1 MPSGWSKNCVFFL
14 ALGTFGAVPALAAV
28 RDGVPAVDDSLRIS
42 VAHSVHPSLA
52 GLTATGRVSASQ
64 PLEQMLLV
72 LKMGT
77 QSQARLDQLLRDQQ
91 DPASASYHQWLTPE
105 SFGASFGPSAAQV
118 AAASTWLA
126 SHGLTVQSVAKGGL
140 AINFAGTAGQVEE
153 AFQTTLKTYQVDGV
167 AHHGNASSVT
177 LPLALAGYV
186 KGVASLNDFRH
197 TPRYTLHG
205 KLPAAALSNPKAYL
219 GSSYGNA
226 LGAVDMATIYGLYTY
241 SSGAYSSATN
251 LTGSGV
257 TIGLVERTDI
267 ESTDLALFQDLQAP
281 SRYTGTLTVEHN
293 GTDPGIL
300 SQDEEMEAE
309 LDSQWALAA
318 APGATVKMAV
328 SASTFTTDGVD
339 LSAQYLVENNQ
350 VDVIS
355 VSFGSGE
362 VYGMTQTENTF
373 YDQLWAQ
380 AAAQGISVFVSSGD
394 DGVTQGNGYKEVNG
408 LASTPYDTAVGGTMF
423 SEGAGSYWNGTG
435 GTGTYPATATGHI
448 PEVVWNE
455 SGVGASGGGPS
466 TLYAKPSW
474 QTGTGLSVGGQ
485 REVPDVAVD
494 AGADHDPYLA
504 VMAGELWL
512 VGGTSV
518 ATPIMAGI
526 TALALE
532 RLGTRQGN
540 LDPSLYTLAA
550 NTSVTAFH
558 DIISGT
564 NTFDRLVGYSAG
576 TGYDM
581 CTGLGSPNG
590 AILVN
595 GLAAVTSPITA
606 SISSPASQTIV
617 TGTPLTFTGA
627 ASGST
632 FTGAA
637 SGSASTLTYHWD
649 FGDGST
655 SAAASTS
662 HTYSNTTSASKAY
675 TATLTVSDGSYSGSA
690 SVTITVTPKVVAT
703 IIMPVTNAGVV
714 PGTSI
719 TFTATASPS
728 NGSTLS
734 SEVWTFG
741 DGSTSHGLST
751 THTFAQSTS
760 VRTVTFTATDSSG
773 ASSSVSLL
781 VLADIDSANTVLNT
795 DGESYVDVRA
805 LLRIA
810 ASWSDTAMA
819 TVADQDGVVAACD
832 LNADGKVDDTDLD
845 LWTAN
850 FSPVME

>member
-1 MPSGWSKNCVFFL
+1 MRRRSPNLCLLV
-14 ALGTFGAVPALAAV
+14 AALAAASGSWAHAQ
-28 RDGVPAVDDSLRIS
+28 RALAGVDDSLRVS

-72 LKMGT
+72 LKMDT
-77 QSQARLDQLLRDQQ
+77 QSRARLDQLLRDQQ
-91 DPASASYHQWLTPE
+91 DPSSASYHQWLTPDAFGQA
-105 SFGASFGPSAAQV
+105 FGAGVDQV
-118 AAASTWLA
+118 ATASAWLA

-167 AHHGNASSVT
+167 THHANASSVT

-219 GSSYGNA
+219 GSRYGNA

-241 SSGAYSSATN
+241 SSGTYSSATN
-251 LTGSGV
+251 RTGSGV

-267 ESTDLALFQDLQAP
+267 ESTDLALFESLQAP
-281 SRYTGTLTVEHN
+281 TRYTGGTLTVEHN

-362 VYGMTQTENTF
+362 VSGMTATENTF

-394 DGVTQGNGYKEVNG
+394 EGVTQGNGYKEVNG
-408 LASTPYDTAVGGTMF
+408 LASPPYDTAVGGTLF
-423 SEGAGSYWNGTG
+423 NEGAGSYWSGTG

-494 AGADHDPYLA
+494 AGADHDPYMV

-526 TALALE
+526 TAQALE

-540 LDPSLYTLAA
+540 LNPSLYTLAA

-558 DIISGT
+558 DITSGT
-564 NTFDRLVGYSAG
+564 NTFDGLVGYSAG

-581 CTGLGSPNG
+581 CTGLGTPNG
-590 AILVN
+590 ATLVN
-595 GLAAVTSPITA
+595 NLVAVTNPISA

-617 TGTPLTFTGA
+617 TGTQLTFTG
-627 ASGST
+627 T
-632 FTGAA
+632 A
-637 SGSASTLTYHWD
+637 SGSASTYTYHWD

-655 SAAASTS
+655 SALASTS
-662 HTYSNTTSASKAY
+662 HTYNNATSASQTY
-675 TATLTVSDGSYSGSA
+675 TATLTVSDGSYSGSG
-690 SVTITVTPKVVAT
+690 SVTLTVTPKVVAAIT
-703 IIMPVTNAGVV
+703 MPVTNAGVV
-714 PGTSI
+714 PGVAI
-719 TFTATASPS
+719 TFTATATASS
-728 NGSTLS
+728 GHSLS
-734 SEVWTFG
+734 STVWDFG
-741 DGSTSHGLST
+741 DGGTATGLT
-751 THTFAQSTS
+751 ATHTFAQSTS

-773 ASSSVSLL
+773 ASSSASLL

-795 DGESYVDVRA
+795 NGESYVDARA
-805 LLRIA
+805 LLRMA
-810 ASWSDTAMA
+810 ASWSDTAVA
-819 TVADQDGVVAACD
+819 TVANQDGVVAACD

>member
-1 MPSGWSKNCVFFL
+1 MPSGWSKNCGFFL
-14 ALGTFGAVPALAAV
+14 VLGTFGAVPALAAV
-28 RDGVPAVDDSLRIS
+28 RDGVPAVDDSLRVS
-42 VAHSVHPSLA
+42 VARSVPPRIA
-52 GLTATGRVSASQ
+52 GLTASGRVDAAQ
-64 PLEQMLLV
+64 PMENMLLV

-77 QSQARLDQLLRDQQ
+77 QDRARLDQLLRDQQ
-91 DPASASYHQWLTPE
+91 DPSSARYHQWLTPDAFGQA
-105 SFGASFGPSAAQV
+105 FGAGTDQV
-118 AAASTWLA
+118 ATASAWLA

-140 AINFAGTAGQVEE
+140 AINFAGTASQVEE

-167 AHHGNASSVT
+167 THHANASSVT

-186 KGVASLNDFRH
+186 KGVASLTDFRH

-241 SSGAYSSATN
+241 SSGTYSSATN

-267 ESTDLALFQDLQAP
+267 ESTDLALFEGLQSP
-281 SRYTGTLTVEHN
+281 TRYAGGTLMVEHN

-318 APGATVKMAV
+318 APGAAVKMAV

-362 VYGMTQTENTF
+362 VSGMTATENTF

-394 DGVTQGNGYKEVNG
+394 EGVTQGDGYKEVNG
-408 LASTPYDTAVGGTMF
+408 LASPPYDTAVGGTLF
-423 SEGAGSYWNGTG
+423 HEGAGSYWSGTG

-474 QTGTGLSVGGQ
+474 QTGTGLSGGGQ

-494 AGADHDPYLA
+494 AGADHDSYMV

-526 TALALE
+526 TAQALE

-540 LDPSLYTLAA
+540 LNPSLYTLAA

-558 DIISGT
+558 DITSGT
-564 NTFDRLVGYSAG
+564 NTFDGLVGYSAG

-581 CTGLGSPNG
+581 CTGLGTPNG

-595 GLAAVTSPITA
+595 NLVAVTDPISA

-617 TGTPLTFTGA
+617 TGTQLTFTGA
-627 ASGST
+627 ASGSV
-632 FTGAA
+632 
-637 SGSASTLTYHWD
+637 STYTYHWD

-655 SAAASTS
+655 SALASTS
-662 HTYSNTTSASKAY
+662 HTYNNATSASQAY
-675 TATLTVSDGSYSGSA
+675 TATLTVSDGSYSGSR
-690 SVTITVTPKVVAT
+690 SVTLTVTPKVVAAIT
-703 IIMPVTNAGVV
+703 MPVTNAGVV
-714 PGTSI
+714 PGVAI
-719 TFTATASPS
+719 TFTATATASS
-728 NGSTLS
+728 GHSLS
-734 SEVWTFG
+734 STVWDFG
-741 DGSTSHGLST
+741 DGSTATGVT
-751 THTFAQSTS
+751 ATHAFTQSTS
-760 VRTVTFTATDSSG
+760 VHTVTFTATDNSG
-773 ASSSVSLL
+773 ATGTASLQ
-781 VLADIDSANTVLNT
+781 VFADKTSVLNT
-795 DGESYVDVRA
+795 NGESYVDVRA
-805 LLRIA
+805 LLRMA
-810 ASWSDTAMA
+810 ASWSDTAVA
-819 TVADQDGVVAACD
+819 TVANQDGVVAACD
-832 LNADGKVDDTDLD
+832 LNADGKVDDTDLE